1 MNIMLRRILPPSYLY
16 VAIVFIVLLHFIFP
30 IGRILKIPWN
40 LIGLVPLVLGSAL
53 NLIVDHAFKRY
64 QTTVKPF
71 QESSALITDGV
82 YQFSRHPM
90 YLGFVLILFGLSLL
104 LGSISPYIVVMVFAI
119 LMDVVFIRV
128 EERMLEA
135 KFGDAWKAYKSKVRR
150 WI

>member
-1 MNIMLRRILPPSYLY
+1 
-16 VAIVFIVLLHFIFP
+16 
-30 IGRILKIPWN
+30 
-40 LIGLVPLVLGSAL
+40 
-53 NLIVDHAFKRY
+53 
-64 QTTVKPF
+64 
-71 QESSALITDGV
+71 
-82 YQFSRHPM
+82 M